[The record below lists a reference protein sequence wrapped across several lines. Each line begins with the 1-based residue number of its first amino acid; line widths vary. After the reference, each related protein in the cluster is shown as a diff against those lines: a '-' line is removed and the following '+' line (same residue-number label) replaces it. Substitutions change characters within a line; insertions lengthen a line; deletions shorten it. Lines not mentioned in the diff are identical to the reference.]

1 MPPVYAYSLPDAL
14 VSGTLV
20 DLVAWGMRDK
30 QHLVEDEEDEDE
42 EEDGEDFL
50 NMKPRVTSPL
60 DGGGGF
66 WMAAVSAAA
75 GGGMDSG
82 LLAGPQAETGFISS
96 QPSMAEFILP
106 HHLEMGGG
114 DPMSPQQYPPGLVEQ
129 GVNVQEYPWMK
140 EKKTTRKNS
149 QQGRLSLF
157 YSAYCIVST
166 YTRVRRIYLKSG
178 STKYNV

>member
-1 MPPVYAYSLPDAL
+1 MPPVYRYSLPDAL

-20 DLVAWGMRDK
+20 DLVAWRMRGK
-30 QHLVEDEEDEDE
+30 QQGAHLVEDEEDEDE

-50 NMKPRVTSPL
+50 NMKPRVASPL

-75 GGGMDSG
+75 GGGMDSS

-149 QQGRLSLF
+149 QQGRIGLF
-157 YSAYCIVST
+157 YSAYCLVSV
-166 YTRVRRIYLKSG
+166 YSNVRRIY
-178 STKYNV
+178 